1 MRLEISAH
9 IVGRLHRK
17 HANVSWENG
26 TENCERIGGLR
37 AGPGVGRTEDDEYD
51 FDQNHFV
58 EVTKIL
64 CYCRILQ

>member
-1 MRLEISAH
+1 
-9 IVGRLHRK
+9 LHRK

-51 FDQNHFV
+51 FDHFGENLKTLHV
-58 EVTKIL
+58 
-64 CYCRILQ
+64 ILQ